1 MPALD
6 LYRARVKKGELALD
20 VAQVAAAKRL
30 ESLAA
35 QLKSYRPG
43 RGWFGP
49 RKPPRGL
56 YIWGDVGRGKSMLMD
71 LFFAA
76 APVTAKRRV
85 HFNAFMVETHARIH
99 ELRGLDART
108 RSKRPE
114 YVRDAG
120 DDPIAPVAHAIAN
133 EATLFCFDEFQVSDV
148 ADALILGRLF
158 EQLFARGVVIVA
170 TSNTAPQRLYEGGL
184 NRQLFL
190 PFIAL
195 IERRLDI
202 VELNGPLDYR
212 LQRMEGMPLYMTPLG
227 READAAMDSAWHR
240 LTDTAKGEP
249 RTLTVLGR
257 ALHVPQA
264 ANGAAR
270 FSFDDLCMQPL
281 AAADYIAIAQ
291 AFSTLFIDRI
301 PKMGPEMRDAARRF
315 IVLID
320 TLYDEGVKLVCSAA
334 AAPDQLYIDGDG
346 ADTFRRTS
354 SRLVEMQG
362 RDYLKRGRGKRSS
375 AP

>member
-1 MPALD
+1 
-6 LYRARVKKGELALD
+6 
-20 VAQVAAAKRL
+20 
-30 ESLAA
+30 
-35 QLKSYRPG
+35 
-43 RGWFGP
+43 
-49 RKPPRGL
+49 
-56 YIWGDVGRGKSMLMD
+56 
-71 LFFAA
+71 
-76 APVTAKRRV
+76 
-85 HFNAFMVETHARIH
+85 
-99 ELRGLDART
+99 
-108 RSKRPE
+108 
-114 YVRDAG
+114 VREAG

-133 EATLFCFDEFQVSDV
+133 EATLLCFDEFQVTDV

-170 TSNTAPQRLYEGGL
+170 TSNTAPQRLYEGGI

-195 IERRLDI
+195 IEKHLDI

-227 READAAMDSAWHR
+227 PEADAAMDSAWRR
-240 LTDTAKGEP
+240 LTDTVKGAP

-257 ALHVPQA
+257 SLRVPQA

-270 FSFDDLCMQPL
+270 FAFDDLCVQPL

-291 AFSTLFIDRI
+291 AFSTVFIDRI
-301 PKMGPEMRDAARRF
+301 PTMGADRRDAARRF
-315 IVLID
+315 VVLID

-334 AAPDQLYIDGDG
+334 AAPDRLYTDGDG
-346 ADTFRRTS
+346 ADAFRRTA

-362 RDYLKRGRGKRSS
+362 RDYLKRGKRSR

>member
-1 MPALD
+1 MPAFD
-6 LYRARVKKGELALD
+6 LYRARVKKGELTLD
-20 VAQVAAAKRL
+20 VAQVVAAKRL
-30 ESLAA
+30 EQLASA
-35 QLKSYRPG
+35 LKSYRPG

-49 RKPPRGL
+49 RKAPRGVYL
-56 YIWGDVGRGKSMLMD
+56 WGDVGRGKSMLMD

-76 APVTAKRRV
+76 APIAAKRRV

-99 ELRGLDART
+99 AWRELDAHARA
-108 RSKRPE
+108 RRPE
-114 YVRDAG
+114 YARDAG

-133 EATLFCFDEFQVSDV
+133 EATLFCFDEFQVTDV

-170 TSNTAPQRLYEGGL
+170 TSNTKPSRLYEGGI

-195 IERRLDI
+195 IEQHLDI

-212 LQRMEGMPLYMTPLG
+212 LQRMEGMPLYLTPLG
-227 READAAMDSAWHR
+227 PQADAAMARAWQR
-240 LTDTAKGEP
+240 LTDTAKGES
-249 RTLTVLGR
+249 RTLKVLGR
-257 ALHVPQA
+257 SVRVPQA
-264 ANGAAR
+264 ANGVAR
-270 FSFDDLCMQPL
+270 FAFDDLCVQPL
-281 AAADYIAIAQ
+281 AAADYIAIAK

-301 PKMGPEMRDAARRF
+301 PTMGPDMRDAARRF

-334 AAPDQLYIDGDG
+334 APPDRLYTDGDG
-346 ADTFRRTS
+346 ADAFRRTA

-362 RDYLKRGRGKRSS
+362 RDYLKRGKRS
-375 AP
+375 

>member
-1 MPALD
+1 MPAFD
-6 LYRARVKKGELALD
+6 LYRARVKKGELTLD
-20 VAQVAAAKRL
+20 VAQIAAAKKL
-30 ESLAA
+30 ESLAGA
-35 QLKSYRPG
+35 LNSYRPG

-49 RKPPRGL
+49 RKPPRGI

-76 APVTAKRRV
+76 APTPLKRRV

-99 ELRGLDART
+99 ERRNLDPRT
-108 RSKRPE
+108 RARRPE
-114 YVRDAG
+114 YVREAG

-133 EATLFCFDEFQVSDV
+133 EATLFCFDEFQVTDV

-170 TSNTAPQRLYEGGL
+170 TSNNAPSRLYEGGL

-195 IERRLDI
+195 LEKRLDI

-227 READAAMDSAWHR
+227 SEADAAMDSAWRR
-240 LTDTAKGEP
+240 LTDTAKGET
-249 RTLTVLGR
+249 RTLAVLGR
-257 ALHVPQA
+257 ALRVPQA

-270 FSFDDLCMQPL
+270 FLFDDLCVQPL
-281 AAADYIAIAQ
+281 AAADYLAIAQ

-301 PKMGPEMRDAARRF
+301 PVIGPEMRDAARRF
-315 IVLID
+315 VVLID

-334 AAPDQLYIDGDG
+334 AAPDKLYIDGDG
-346 ADTFRRTS
+346 ADAFRRTA
-354 SRLVEMQG
+354 SRLVEMQT

-375 AP
+375 AS